1 MRGRR
6 PLLVL
11 LGGALAFL
19 TSLYLPWTTFGGS
32 QAGFYVSTVNGWGL
46 FGQPA
51 GLIALGL
58 AAAAVASIVRPRLA
72 GGLPLGA
79 GAFALAFFATMS
91 AAQLWEFALYEGAF
105 DRVAVHLGSGAYLG
119 LTSAGVAFLG
129 AAWLRRNDVGRPSAT
144 AVAGTAFTL
153 AILAAFLVPP
163 LSAHAP
169 HVARGAATGYQFSF
183 TDTLPP
189 MFISGLGCFAL
200 PLWTRPA
207 GEARLAVTTGIAV
220 LTGGFLSSFPRA
232 HWSWESWLLLGS
244 SLALVG
250 LAVVSLRE
258 VKIRRPAIAEV
269 ATVGAGV
276 ILIVALFLPW
286 EKECPRGT
294 CPVVTG
300 WSSPNSAMAGGLAVL
315 LLVFLLGFRRFLEEL
330 AGGVAVYVMAAGCGI
345 TLFGRLEYGAPL
357 GFAGAALLLLSAGRR
372 VGLDPDPKRPLA
384 RVVPLLACAA
394 FLAIPIASLTQ
405 RLSVQH
411 QLESPWRIFFVGA
424 AAILLAIR
432 LLVRWL
438 TRPRDR
444 DEVVTLPC
452 LMLALTALD
461 LIYER
466 NDISWEGWASVVL
479 CAALVALGWIE
490 RSGGVERLRVP
501 DGIWR
506 VDRLP
511 G

>member
-1 MRGRR
+1 
-6 PLLVL
+6 L
-11 LGGALAFL
+11 LGGVLAFL
-19 TSLYLPWTTFGGS
+19 TSLYLPWTTFEGS
-32 QAGFYVSTVNGWGL
+32 QAGFFDSTVNGWGL

-58 AAAAVASIVRPRLA
+58 AAATAASLVRPRLG

-119 LTSAGVAFLG
+119 LTSAGAAFFG
-129 AAWLRRNDVGRPSAT
+129 TAWLRRSDFGRPSAT

-153 AILAAFLVPP
+153 AILAALLVPP
-163 LSAHAP
+163 LNVHAP
-169 HVARGAATGYQFSF
+169 HVARGAATGYQLSF

-189 MFISGLGCFAL
+189 MFISGLACFGL
-200 PLWTRPA
+200 PLWTRPGGA
-207 GEARLAVTTGIAV
+207 DARLAVTTGIAV
-220 LTGGFLSSFPRA
+220 LTGGYLSSFPRA
-232 HWSWESWLLLGS
+232 HWAWESWLLLGS

-250 LAVVSLRE
+250 LAVASLRE
-258 VKIRRPAIAEV
+258 LKIGRPAVAEV

-276 ILIVALFLPW
+276 ILIGALFLPW
-286 EKECPRGT
+286 GKECPRGT
-294 CPVVTG
+294 CPAVTG
-300 WSSPNSAMAGGLAVL
+300 WSSPDSAMAGGLAVL

-372 VGLDPDPKRPLA
+372 VGLDLDPNRPLA
-384 RVVPLLACAA
+384 RVVPPLACAA

-438 TRPRDR
+438 RRPRDR
-444 DEVVTLPC
+444 GEVVALPF

-479 CAALVALGWIE
+479 CAALVALGWVE
-490 RSGGVERLRVP
+490 RSGGLERLRVP
-501 DGIWR
+501 DEIWR